1 MAKRLSQKQI
11 IEALYKTRGILG
23 AAAKGLN
30 CSRQTIYNR
39 MKKDPKIAA
48 AYEDANEVALDFTE
62 SKLFANIDKGKES
75 SIFYHLNNK
84 GESRGYNRPSKI
96 ALTDPTGKKEYAAD
110 ARDAILGK
118 LLPELASE
126 DSEGTGE

>member
-1 MAKRLSQKQI
+1 MGKRLTQKQI
-11 IEALYKTRGILG
+11 IEALYKSRGNLSIAAQNLG
-23 AAAKGLN
+23 
-30 CSRQTIYNR
+30 CSRGTIYNR
-39 MKKDPKIAA
+39 MKNNPKLEASYAEAREIG
-48 AYEDANEVALDFTE
+48 LDFTE
-62 SKLFANIDKGKES
+62 SKLFENIGKGKES
-75 SIFYHLNNK
+75 SIFYHLNNQ